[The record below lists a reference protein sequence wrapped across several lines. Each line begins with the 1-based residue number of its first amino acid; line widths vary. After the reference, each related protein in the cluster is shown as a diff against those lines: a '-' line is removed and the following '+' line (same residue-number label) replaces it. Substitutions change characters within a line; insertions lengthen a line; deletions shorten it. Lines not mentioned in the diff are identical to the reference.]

1 MGESNAH
8 PLDRRTRR
16 TVMLHK
22 LLIVAVAMMVLAA
35 GTGLGLAQPTSAKP
49 HPEIGLFF
57 SATAQDDA
65 EGDAAL
71 EEIAAGW
78 RDGYAG

>member
-1 MGESNAH
+1 
-8 PLDRRTRR
+8 
-16 TVMLHK
+16 MLHK